1 MAPTR
6 ARPMPRRDRVRLIV
20 FSLIPLLA
28 LGLAVVAGLVAQRR
42 GQARAAWLPPSM
54 PSHLGFGVMNAPG
67 AVGALN
73 AMRTQNGTAWEYRY
87 QYLAGGV
94 NTGNGWE
101 TWNSPAGQFATN
113 YLRESGNN
121 GYVPALVYY
130 EMAQS
135 RGSCAACPESDR
147 DLANLDNSHTMAAYY
162 ANWTLL
168 MRAIGAYGKP
178 ALVIVEPDLWGYI
191 EQVASQGNNTA
202 AQVPASVASS
212 GVADAAGLPDS
223 AQGFAWALLH
233 IRDRYAHNA
242 ILTLHASP
250 WGTRV
255 DIGSDKR
262 GPAQLDV
269 TALATQEA
277 AFLRTCGLAGAPN
290 GISTFDLLS
299 SDLADHDSG
308 QSGLWW
314 DPTNRLFPNFARYLQ
329 FTRTLAI
336 GTQRRVILWQ
346 VPAGNQYFDTENNT
360 PGHTQDNRP
369 EYIMGHLAAFADSGI
384 AAVLFGPGN
393 GGTMPIDARHD
404 GVTNPAPIATFQCDR
419 CDTHTST
426 YPDDDGGYLRI
437 FVGQYYRHGAL
448 PLPLSLTSGSPMA
461 TPAGVRATATLAP
474 TSPTA
479 TAAAT
484 GGTTGGTTSGT
495 TGGTLPTAS
504 SATQRLQNA
513 PCLIMVNGIQVRG
526 TCSGSFAPAP
536 GRR

>member
-1 MAPTR
+1 
-6 ARPMPRRDRVRLIV
+6 
-20 FSLIPLLA
+20 
-28 LGLAVVAGLVAQRR
+28 
-42 GQARAAWLPPSM
+42 M

-168 MRAIGAYGKP
+168 MWAIGAYGKP

-212 GVADAAGLPDS
+212 GVADAAVLPDS

-277 AFLRTCGLAGAPN
+277 AFLRTCGLAGPRTASPPSTCSPATSPTTTPAN
-290 GISTFDLLS
+290 PASGGTRPTASSPTSRAISS
-299 SDLADHDSG
+299 SPGPWRSE
-308 QSGLWW
+308 W
-314 DPTNRLFPNFARYLQ
+314 
-329 FTRTLAI
+329 
-336 GTQRRVILWQ
+336 QRRLILWQ

-426 YPDDDGGYLRI
+426 YPYRRRRLSPHLRRPVLPARRPSPAAVPDVRESHGDSGRSARDGDAGSHEPDGDRRRHRRHDRRHHLGHHWRDTPHRVVRHTAPPKRAMSDHGERDSGARDLQRQLRPSA
-437 FVGQYYRHGAL
+437 GAA
-448 PLPLSLTSGSPMA
+448 LTFERRP
-461 TPAGVRATATLAP
+461 PRRA
-474 TSPTA
+474 
-479 TAAAT
+479 
-484 GGTTGGTTSGT
+484 
-495 TGGTLPTAS
+495 
-504 SATQRLQNA
+504 
-513 PCLIMVNGIQVRG
+513 
-526 TCSGSFAPAP
+526 
-536 GRR
+536 

>member
-1 MAPTR
+1 MATP
-6 ARPMPRRDRVRLIV
+6 RPRQVPRRDRLRLIA
-20 FSLIPLLA
+20 FSVIPLLA

-42 GQARAAWLPPSM
+42 GQARADWLPPSM
-54 PSHLGFGVMNAPG
+54 PSHFGFGVMNAPG

-73 AMRTQNGTAWEYRY
+73 AMRTGNGTAWEYRY

-101 TWNSPAGQFATN
+101 TWNTPSGQFATN
-113 YLRESGNN
+113 YLRESGSN

-135 RGSCAACPESDR
+135 TGTCGGCPEASR
-147 DLANLDNSHTMAAYY
+147 DLSNLDNPHTMAAYY

-178 ALVIVEPDLWGYI
+178 ALVLVEPDLWGYI

-212 GVADAAGLPDS
+212 GNADAAGLPDS

-233 IRDRYAHNA
+233 IRDRYARNA
-242 ILTLHASP
+242 ILTLHASS

-255 DIGSDKR
+255 DIARDPR
-262 GPAQLDV
+262 GPSQLDV
-269 TALATQEA
+269 TALAAQEV
-277 AFLRTCGLAGAPN
+277 AFLRTCGLVGSPN

-299 SDLADHDSG
+299 SDIADHDSG
-308 QSGLWW
+308 QSGIWW
-314 DPTNRLFPNFARYLQ
+314 DPTNRVYPNFARYLQ
-329 FTRTLAI
+329 FARALAV
-336 GTQRRVILWQ
+336 GTQRRIILWQ

-369 EYIMGHLAAFADSGI
+369 QYILSHVPAFANAGI

-393 GGTMPIDARHD
+393 GGTMITDARRD
-404 GVTNPAPIATFQCDR
+404 GVTNPAPIATYQCDR

-437 FVGQYYRHGAL
+437 YVGQYYRHGAL
-448 PLPLSLTSGSPMA
+448 PLPLSLTA
-461 TPAGVRATATLAP
+461 NTPA
-474 TSPTA
+474 SPTA
-479 TAAAT
+479 TRSAATVGQMSPATPTATTRPT
-484 GGTTGGTTSGT
+484 GGTV
-495 TGGTLPTAS
+495 PPAS
-504 SATQRLQNA
+504 STAQHLQNT
-513 PCLIMVNGIQVRG
+513 PCAITVNGVQRTG
-526 TCSGSFAPAP
+526 TCSGSFTPA
-536 GRR
+536 RR